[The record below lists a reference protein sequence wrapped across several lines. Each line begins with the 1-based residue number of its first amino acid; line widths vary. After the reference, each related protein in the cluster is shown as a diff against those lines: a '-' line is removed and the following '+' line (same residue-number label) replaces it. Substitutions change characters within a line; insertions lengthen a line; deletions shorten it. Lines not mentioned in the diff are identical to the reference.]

1 MYNSNK
7 LHKIAAEFILEQDIN
22 INIKGDKEFLQS
34 YSKLL
39 SESRKLYRLIKEGNL
54 EAIKDQAEIKKEA
67 TKEFQ
72 KISGITWRL

>member
-7 LHKIAAEFILEQDIN
+7 LHKIAAEFILEHDIN

-34 YSKLL
+34 YSRLL

-54 EAIKDQAEIKKEA
+54 EEIKEQAEVKKEA

-72 KISGITWRL
+72 NISGITWRL

>member
-7 LHKIAAEFILEQDIN
+7 LHKIAAEFILERDIN
-22 INIKGDKEFLQS
+22 INLRGDKEFLQS
-34 YSKLL
+34 YSRLL

-67 TKEFQ
+67 TLEFQ
-72 KISGITWRL
+72 NISGITWRL